1 MLVLC
6 SNGPRFTQLQGCPRL
21 TLLSHGEWFLV
32 FFQSF
37 WDTLLCT
44 CFSMCFHLFQRCDLA
59 LLVHHSP
66 WGRNKSKLFEV
77 TISSQMYFTTIHN
90 NGITAMDPTVEI
102 WNRTASQ
109 LGAPAAW
116 QEPAAQLAAAPWS
129 RCSFCRFACARSQDR
144 GPMDWHSFT
153 AAMTTNILTLKMIK
167 CSNHGKPAS
176 SFSVVTSWFT
186 CTISKARVISN
197 DQAIHLIIHA
207 NLVCKP
213 ACMTMMI
220 TPRSWMK
227 LAHNPYHDPMS
238 LIVVKLW
245 SQIHDFIPY

>member
-6 SNGPRFTQLQGCPRL
+6 SNGPRFTQLQGCPCL

-44 CFSMCFHLFQRCDLA
+44 CFSMCFHLFQRCDLT
-59 LLVHHSP
+59 LLVHHST
-66 WGRNKSKLFEV
+66 WGRNISKLFEV

-102 WNRTASQ
+102 WTNRTASQ

-153 AAMTTNILTLKMIK
+153 GAMTTNILTLKMIK
-167 CSNHGKPAS
+167 CSNHGRPAS

-186 CTISKARVISN
+186 CTISKARVISRRPGN
-197 DQAIHLIIHA
+197 SSNYTCQFGLQTRLCNHGDNSQ
-207 NLVCKP
+207 
-213 ACMTMMI
+213 
-220 TPRSWMK
+220 K
-227 LAHNPYHDPMS
+227 LDE
-238 LIVVKLW
+238 VGT
-245 SQIHDFIPY
+245 